1 MITLRRALR
10 HAVLASLFAAA
21 ATAAAPA
28 AGASAATGCDRV
40 AAPGGS
46 NSAAGTEAAP
56 YATAQKLVDSVA
68 PGQVGCLRGG
78 RYSENVRVNHGGTSD
93 SNRVIIR
100 SFPGERA
107 AIHGRLY
114 VPDESNFVTFEQLD
128 LNGHD
133 SPMCGTVSD
142 YCQQPSPTVNG
153 DDVIFQDDD
162 VTNDHSGICFA
173 LGNQAYGAAQRVIIR
188 RNRIH
193 DCGRIPSSNHDHGI
207 YLSDAN
213 DVQILDNVI
222 YDNADRGIQLYPAA
236 DRTVVRGNIIDG
248 NGEGVIFSGEGG
260 DTSDDNVVENNVIT
274 NAKIRFNVESWYPNG
289 SGSGNVARNNC
300 LYGGK
305 QGNVGTQDG
314 FKATSNLV
322 VDPQYTDRGAKDFRL
337 KPGSPCAAVLA
348 GAQLPAAPLD
358 TSGQPD
364 TQTNA
369 PATATTGNGS
379 TPTTQPSGKPGNVVL
394 QSASVK
400 PSKRR
405 GRSRVRV
412 AGHISGGGA
421 RKVKVQMRRGGSWK
435 TIGIVRNVGNT
446 FRIVLNTRVR
456 GLTAADRPTVR
467 VVVPGAVASNP
478 VRARS
483 AH

>member
-1 MITLRRALR
+1 VNPLRRALL
-10 HAVLASLFAAA
+10 VSLVAAA
-21 ATAAAPA
+21 ATVAGPA
-28 AGASAATGCDRV
+28 ASASAADGCDRV

-56 YATAQKLVDSVA
+56 YATAQKLVDSTA

-78 RYSENVRVNHGGTSD
+78 RYSENVRVNHGGSSN
-93 SNRVIIR
+93 SNRVTIR

-114 VPDESNFVTFEQLD
+114 VPDESNFVTFEQLN

-133 SPMCGTVSD
+133 SPMCGNTGSD

-153 DDVIFQDDD
+153 DDIVFQDDD

-236 DRTVVRGNIIDG
+236 DRTIVRGNIIDG

-274 NAKIRFNVESWYPNG
+274 NSKIRFNVESWYPNS
-289 SGSGNVARNNC
+289 SGTGNVARNNC

-314 FKATSNLV
+314 FKASSNLV
-322 VDPQYTDRGAKDFRL
+322 VDPQFTDRGSKDFRL
-337 KPGSPCAAVLA
+337 KVGSPCAAVLA
-348 GAQLPAAPLD
+348 GAALPAAPLD

-364 TQTNA
+364 TQSDSPATPAGGDDPA
-369 PATATTGNGS
+369 PATEPA
-379 TPTTQPSGKPGNVVL
+379 GKPGSVVL
-394 QSASVK
+394 KSASVK
-400 PSKRR
+400 ASKRR
-405 GRSRVRV
+405 GRARVRV
-412 AGHISGGGA
+412 AGRVTGGSA
-421 RKVKVQMRRGGSWK
+421 RRIKVQVRRGGHWE
-435 TIGIVRNVGNT
+435 TVGTVRNVSGT
-446 FRIVLNTRVR
+446 FRIVFRTRTK
-456 GLTAADRPTVR
+456 GLSSAGRMAVR
-467 VVVPGAVASNP
+467 VVIPGSIASNP
-478 VRARS
+478 VLARS
-483 AH
+483 AR